1 MVNKTPALLF
11 AFSLAVGAIAISA
24 GKASADDKPLTVVEL
39 FTSQGCSSCPPADRL
54 LGALSER
61 DDLLTLSVHVDYWD
75 YIGWKDAFASPA
87 NGTRQRGYASKF
99 QLRYVYT
106 PQMVVDGAYQAV
118 GSNASEIDGFI
129 KKAMAAAHVA
139 VALKRTPDG
148 AEVTLPASK
157 LDGPAEIVAVY
168 FDRKHDIK
176 VKRGENGGQTLSYHN
191 VVRKMAPVAVW
202 QGEAKTIPIAL
213 PKGKGAG
220 EACAVIVQMQ
230 ATRRIVGAAKLPL
243 AGS

>member
-1 MVNKTPALLF
+1 MSGEV
-11 AFSLAVGAIAISA
+11 SR
-24 GKASADDKPLTVVEL
+24 ADEPST
-39 FTSQGCSSCPPADRL
+39 R
-54 LGALSER
+54 
-61 DDLLTLSVHVDYWD
+61 
-75 YIGWKDAFASPA
+75 SPA
-87 NGTRQRGYASKF
+87 PVNRRA
-99 QLRYVYT
+99 
-106 PQMVVDGAYQAV
+106 
-118 GSNASEIDGFI
+118 
-129 KKAMAAAHVA
+129 
-139 VALKRTPDG
+139 
-148 AEVTLPASK
+148 
-157 LDGPAEIVAVY
+157 PAEIVAVY

-213 PKGKGAG
+213 PKGNGAG